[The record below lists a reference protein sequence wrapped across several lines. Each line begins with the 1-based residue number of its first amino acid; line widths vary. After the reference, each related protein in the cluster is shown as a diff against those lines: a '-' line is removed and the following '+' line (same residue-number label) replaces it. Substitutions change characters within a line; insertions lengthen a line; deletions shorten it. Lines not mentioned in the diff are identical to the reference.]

1 MGHGLLPAKR
11 CVRQRKGGA
20 PHDPAQTRPQTT
32 AESQTAPLAEGTPTP
47 PTGAGA
53 RTARPAGPGTG
64 GAGVRCGQR
73 VAEEV
78 QWRLQAQQKLVGKIF
93 GMMFPPGV
101 WLLQLPGAVPGARLG
116 PASARSDP
124 GGLAQTQVGQAPA
137 ALGPGGPGVPV
148 AAGRCEE
155 PGDPQSV
162 AVDLGG

>member
-1 MGHGLLPAKR
+1 MTQSRRYYKKLQKA
-11 CVRQRKGGA
+11 RQRRLQKERERLA
-20 PHDPAQTRPQTT
+20 REQARAQRALQAVEQAIQELGLP
-32 AESQTAPLAEGTPTP
+32 ES
-47 PTGAGA
+47 
-53 RTARPAGPGTG
+53 
-64 GAGVRCGQR
+64 
-73 VAEEV
+73 VADEV
-78 QWRLQAQQKLVGKIF
+78 QWRLQAQQKLLGKIF

-101 WLLQLPGAVPGARLG
+101 WLPQLPRAVPGARLG